1 MSTLNREIFHH
12 PSIGLPKKSVVK
24 LEASK
29 AIMEEGSY
37 ESSFYF
43 VPSVGLHHW
52 LCDILL
58 DDGWLK
64 EALDFKERRAAIAKQ
79 NARDLQQTIDARVRK
94 ETCVKPDDPTKLKF

>member
-1 MSTLNREIFHH
+1 MATLNREIFHH
-12 PSIGLPKKSVVK
+12 PAIGLPEKSVVK

-43 VPSVGLHHW
+43 VPSEGLHHW

-64 EALDFKERRAAIAKQ
+64 EALDFKKRRAAIAEQ
-79 NARDLQQTIDARVRK
+79 NARDLQETIDARALK
-94 ETCVKPDDPTKLKF
+94 GPCVKPDDETKL

>member
-1 MSTLNREIFHH
+1 MATLNREIFHH
-12 PSIGLPKKSVVK
+12 PSIALPEKSVVK

-43 VPSVGLHHW
+43 VPSQGLHHW

-58 DDGWLK
+58 DDGYLK

-79 NARDLQQTIDARVRK
+79 NARDLQQTIDARAFK
-94 ETCVKPDDPTKLKF
+94 EPCMEPQNEAKKKF

>member
-1 MSTLNREIFHH
+1 MATLNREIFHH
-12 PSIGLPKKSVVK
+12 LSVELPGTNVVK

-43 VPSVGLHHW
+43 VPSEGQHHW
-52 LCDILL
+52 LCDIIL

-64 EALDFKERRAAIAKQ
+64 EALNFKDQRAAIAEQ
-79 NARDLQQTIDARVRK
+79 NARDLQQTIDARTLK
-94 ETCVKPDDPTKLKF
+94 QISAKL